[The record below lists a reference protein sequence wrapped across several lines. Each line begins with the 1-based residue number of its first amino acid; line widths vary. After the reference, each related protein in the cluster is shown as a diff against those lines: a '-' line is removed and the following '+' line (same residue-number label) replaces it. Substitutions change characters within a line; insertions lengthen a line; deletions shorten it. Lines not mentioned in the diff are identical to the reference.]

1 MRQQPRIQTGSV
13 QSEILNAETLL
24 FVILTELRQA
34 FCAARQK
41 GHGMKK
47 LMENIKKY
55 CPQSVRSWMIFF
67 ITILCASVLCR
78 ILQGFTVKG
87 DYRSDVH
94 VPMIFVLATLIIS
107 ILTDGYF
114 YGLLSAVVSVFAV
127 NWAFT
132 YPYMKLD
139 FSIFGYPLTFITM
152 LGVGFAASTMASG
165 QRERERLRRETEK
178 EKMRANLLRSVSHDL
193 RTPLTAISG
202 SVSAVLEDG
211 SMLTEAEK
219 TELLENA
226 RRDADWLTRMVE
238 NLLSITK
245 INSTGMEKLNMNDEL
260 PEEVISEAVQKFKNR
275 NPEIAVSVFYP
286 AVAEFIPMDAMLIE
300 QVLLNLM
307 DNAVIHGKNTTVI
320 NISAQSEEKVL
331 RIRVADNGRGINER
345 QVRRLLDGS
354 EGFPME
360 QASDKSRFMGIGLA
374 VCKTIVGAHGGEIT
388 AANRPE
394 GGAEFAFT
402 IRKGEHDEY
411 PG

>member
-1 MRQQPRIQTGSV
+1 
-13 QSEILNAETLL
+13 
-24 FVILTELRQA
+24 
-34 FCAARQK
+34 
-41 GHGMKK
+41 MKK
-47 LMENIKKY
+47 TMENIKKY

-307 DNAVIHGKNTTVI
+307 DNAVIHGENTTVI

-331 RIRVADNGRGINER
+331 RIRVADNGRGINEK
-345 QVRRLLDGS
+345 QVRCLLNGS
-354 EGFPME
+354 EGFHME
-360 QASDKSRFMGIGLA
+360 QTSDKSRFMGIGLA

-394 GGAEFAFT
+394 GGAEFSFT

>member
-1 MRQQPRIQTGSV
+1 
-13 QSEILNAETLL
+13 
-24 FVILTELRQA
+24 
-34 FCAARQK
+34 
-41 GHGMKK
+41 MKK
-47 LMENIKKY
+47 IREDIKKY
-55 CPQSVRSWMIFF
+55 CPQSWQSWMIFF
-67 ITILCASVLCR
+67 ITILCASLLCR
-78 ILQGFTVKG
+78 ILHNFTVKG
-87 DYRSDVH
+87 EYRSDVH

-107 ILTDGYF
+107 LSTDGYF
-114 YGLLSAVVSVFAV
+114 YGLLSAVIGVFAV

-165 QRERERLRRETEK
+165 QKERERLRRETEK

-211 SMLTEAEK
+211 GTLTEKEK

-245 INSTGMEKLNMNDEL
+245 INSTGMEKIAMNEEL
-260 PEEVISEAVQKFKNR
+260 PEEVISEAVQKFKRR
-275 NPEIAVSVFYP
+275 NPEVSVCVSFP
-286 AVAEFIPMDAMLIE
+286 AVAEFIPMDAMLVE

-307 DNAVIHGKNTTVI
+307 DNAVIHGRDTTEI
-320 NISAQSEEKVL
+320 QISAQSEEKML

-345 QVRRLLDGS
+345 QVRCLLDGS
-354 EGFPME
+354 GSFRME
-360 QASDKSRFMGIGLA
+360 QPSDKSRFMGIGLA
-374 VCKTIVGAHGGEIT
+374 VCKTIITAHGGELT

-402 IRKGEHDEY
+402 IKKGENDEY